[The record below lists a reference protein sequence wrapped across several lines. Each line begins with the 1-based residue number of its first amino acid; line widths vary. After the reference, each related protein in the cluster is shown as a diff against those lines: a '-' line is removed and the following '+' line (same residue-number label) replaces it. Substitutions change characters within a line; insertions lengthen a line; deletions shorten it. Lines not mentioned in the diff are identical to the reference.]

1 MDTPVVG
8 SCLQPGPDILPLLKV
23 TFSPRCDSAPS
34 SKSSVVVSAEM
45 RQRIKELLSKYSQ
58 GLWAHA
64 LPKLFMDT
72 YKTPFPEHILENV
85 SLYLDILTVEYPIP
99 HDKKKVSE

>member
-1 MDTPVVG
+1 MA
-8 SCLQPGPDILPLLKV
+8 SSLHPGPDILPLLKV
-23 TFSPRCDSAPS
+23 TFSPTSDSAPF
-34 SKSSVVVSAEM
+34 SKSSAFVVSAEV
-45 RQRIKELLSKYSQ
+45 RQRIKELLSKYSN

-72 YKTPFPEHILENV
+72 YKTPFPEHVLDNL
-85 SLYLDILTVEYPIP
+85 SLLMDVCSVEYPMP